1 MPRKI
6 HHIILSND
14 DYLQLRR
21 YVQGGQKSARAINRA
36 RILLLAD
43 TGMTDD
49 EIGNTLGVGLAT
61 VYRIR
66 KRYREAGL
74 EKALQE
80 NPRSGAPSKI
90 DGRVEATLTMLA
102 CSDPP
107 AGNGRWTLQLLS
119 EKLVELQ
126 VVDSISLPTVSSV
139 LKKMNLNLG

>member
-6 HHIILSND
+6 NHVILSD
-14 DYLQLRR
+14 DDSLELRR
-21 YVQGGQKSARAINRA
+21 YVHRGHKSARAMNRA
-36 RILLLAD
+36 RMLLLAD
-43 TGMTDD
+43 TGLTDQ
-49 EIGNTLGVGLAT
+49 EIADTLGVGLAT

-66 KRYREAGL
+66 KRYHELGL
-74 EKALQE
+74 EKAWQE
-80 NPRSGAPSKI
+80 NPRRGAPVKI

-107 AGNGRWTLQLLS
+107 QGYGRWTLQLLA

-126 VVDSISLPTVSSV
+126 AVDSISLPTVSSA

>member
-1 MPRKI
+1 
-6 HHIILSND
+6 
-14 DYLQLRR
+14 
-21 YVQGGQKSARAINRA
+21 
-36 RILLLAD
+36 
-43 TGMTDD
+43 MTDD

-107 AGNGRWTLQLLS
+107 AGYGRWTLQLLA

>member
-107 AGNGRWTLQLLS
+107 AGYGRWTLQLLA